1 MFLESSPFPHPD
13 QNIEI
18 HPELKPKMIIVL
30 HGMMQGMTNKEIA
43 DKFGFSIPQVKR
55 IISSGGSNTSLFEK
69 LNVSSREMLVFKSL
83 QLGLLPVENY
93 INDQHRQGLVD
104 LSPLQAERFLA
115 VTDPKTL
122 EFTLGEI
129 ADINCISQQ
138 SLKNDA
144 YKIYNTIGVKSR
156 AQAVVVR
163 YGIVDPIIESLSAQE
178 QEYGE
183 GSI

>member
-13 QNIEI
+13 QNIES

-55 IISSGGSNTSLFEK
+55 IISSEGSNTSLFEK

-115 VTDPKTL
+115 VTNPETL

-129 ADINCISQQ
+129 ADKNFMSHQN
-138 SLKNDA
+138 LKTA
-144 YKIYNTIGVKSR
+144 VSTIYGTVGVNNR

-163 YGIVDPIIESLSAQE
+163 YGIVDPVIESLRT
-178 QEYGE
+178 QEYGK